1 MPTVA
6 EQLRAAREAR
16 QLTIPQVVEI
26 TKLKT
31 DHIRA
36 LEEGNFKAFAAPVYI
51 KGFARTY
58 ATLLKLDVR
67 SLLAALD
74 IEITNSGK
82 FKEAPNTNPH
92 AGGFVDF
99 VMLQLSRLNWRVLL
113 VLIGAA
119 ILVFVFATGYRSNR
133 TQKKA
138 DPLAGITPGLYSPP
152 KNNLGETMPLPTNA
166 SPKR

>member
-6 EQLRAAREAR
+6 DQLRAAREAR
-16 QLTIPQVVEI
+16 QLTIPQVVEV
-26 TKLKT
+26 TKLKS

-67 SLLAALD
+67 SLLATLD
-74 IEITNSGK
+74 VEIANSGK
-82 FKEAPNTNPH
+82 FKEAPSVQH

-113 VLIGAA
+113 VLIGAG
-119 ILVFVFATGYRSNR
+119 ILIFVFASGYRSNR
-133 TQKKA
+133 TQKKTDPFA
-138 DPLAGITPGLYSPP
+138 DIAPGLYSPP
-152 KNNLGETMPLPTNA
+152 KNNVGETLPLPTNA
-166 SPKR
+166 SAKR